1 MKYYDARIIEGCCV
15 FSYDVKVPDHSS
27 KKTEKRNPTS
37 VCAWKKEM
45 LRFLLFLLLPFA
57 FVIDH
62 VVMGV
67 QKIYHKIRVFLGSY
81 IRGYVFVTGVISA
94 ASITALIPILF
105 NLL

>member
-15 FSYDVKVPDHSS
+15 FSYDVKTPDHSS
-27 KKTEKRNPTS
+27 KKAEKRKNTS
-37 VCAWKKEM
+37 VCAWKKAL

-67 QKIYHKIRVFLGSY
+67 QKIYRKIRVFLGSY